1 MPEIDWQALNE
12 LPQVDDWQ
20 LLFNTDESHHCYLL
34 IDQCRID
41 QCMRKVFMATDLP
54 AYEYLYLKTDS
65 QHLLEV
71 SPVLIECTN
80 EPWVFAEL
88 ITEMRVE
95 RAGLIIESTL
105 PHAEL
110 ANHLRRYL
118 LVPDPAGESFLRF
131 YDPAIW
137 LALVLQRQ
145 HGIIKDDAIT
155 QVILPHWLKTEPEL
169 WVSDQSEQIQVQSNP
184 QRQATQPPTSGKN
197 LKADDEFDELAI
209 RTKLLYWVG
218 QHEALQGQDWMM
230 EEFQEL
236 FEVVQTLI
244 RKGLICD
251 WELNPWILCL
261 VQNPEQ
267 ISSRWLNE
275 WLETDITNLTE
286 SDIEHEFIKNN
297 QQSLIEN
304 E

>member
-197 LKADDEFDELAI
+197 LNTGDEFDDIAI
-209 RTKLLYWVG
+209 RTRLLYWVG
-218 QHEALQGQDWMM
+218 QHETLQGQDWMM
-230 EEFQEL
+230 NEYQEL
-236 FEVVQTLI
+236 FDVLLKLVARDVTDI
-244 RKGLICD
+244 
-251 WELNPWILCL
+251 WELEFWLPILGSAPECL
-261 VQNPEQ
+261 GAA
-267 ISSRWLNE
+267 W
-275 WLETDITNLTE
+275 LTE
-286 SDIEHEFIKNN
+286 YLATCDVSFLGREQLQELLTERQYADEM
-297 QQSLIEN
+297 
-304 E
+304 

>member
-1 MPEIDWQALNE
+1 MPEIDWHTLNE
-12 LPQVDDWQ
+12 LPQADDWQ
-20 LLFNTDESHHCYLL
+20 LLLSTDENHRCYLL
-34 IDQCRID
+34 IDQCRIE
-41 QCMRKVFMATDLP
+41 QCMRKVFMATDSP

-80 EPWVFAEL
+80 EPWAFAEL
-88 ITEMRVE
+88 IAEMRIE
-95 RAGLIIESTL
+95 RAGLMIESIL

-110 ANHLRRYL
+110 ANHLRCYL

-137 LALVLQRQ
+137 LALVLQKQ
-145 HGIIKDDAIT
+145 HPIIKDDVIT
-155 QVILPHWLKTEPEL
+155 QVILPYWLKTELEL
-169 WVSDQSEQIQVQSNP
+169 WVSDQPAQIQAQSNP
-184 QRQATQPPTSGKN
+184 QQQVTQPSTSGKN

-236 FEVVQTLI
+236 FAILLLLVERDVTEI
-244 RKGLICD
+244 
-251 WELNPWILCL
+251 WELDAWLPILVSAPECFAEPWLI
-261 VQNPEQ
+261 EY
-267 ISSRWLNE
+267 
-275 WLETDITNLTE
+275 LTE
-286 SDIEHEFIKNN
+286 CDVSFPGRERLQELIIESQHAE
-297 QQSLIEN
+297 EM
-304 E
+304 